1 MVSQLG
7 DIGPHEL
14 GYVDTFDF
22 RLFARGLTLEWERI
36 GPQSTIALRLT
47 RIRDGDVLQR
57 TVCPSF
63 ANEVLDLPKSMAAN
77 IEAIIKPRKLLLA
90 CSWTEKQWEGAL
102 PNLGRVVI
110 TSAFG
115 LHLLW
120 SSRKS
125 HAKLGLSPMSHEHA
139 VSLRFKRAG
148 VDPRAYSSKI
158 KVPLKADQ
166 TCMQAAVLI
175 FRQLTDVLRANIDG
189 VVCDVDSEF
198 LHDFRVSIR
207 RIRSALRA
215 FKGVL
220 STEAQH
226 KWRMEFAWL
235 GTITG
240 PVRDLDVFLLWL
252 SEVNIEAPFTH
263 ELKQYQ
269 KFLLMWRT
277 QRFSEMREGL
287 VSPRFDHL
295 MKTWESQLE
304 NGFRGQQGKRA
315 KDLIGKRCDIW
326 IRKQLNSVHKLAD
339 QLRPDSPDTDFHK
352 MRIQLKR
359 TRYLL
364 EFFAPLYEAGDL
376 KKVLKAMRR
385 LQNNLGRFNDLC
397 VQIDTLMVF
406 ARDLHLPDMEKQQ
419 THLAIG
425 CLIGQLRSEKE
436 VRRREFSEIFKAFE
450 KQVGK
455 ADFSRA
461 LRLKEEAQ
469 S

>member
-1 MVSQLG
+1 MVKTQTPARYLYRLSKGQFRDLVSQLG

-364 EFFAPLYEAGDL
+364 EFFASIRKDAPALLGSLKGHLMYWVTITISLYSA
-376 KKVLKAMRR
+376 
-385 LQNNLGRFNDLC
+385 N
-397 VQIDTLMVF
+397 TW
-406 ARDLHLPDMEKQQ
+406 
-419 THLAIG
+419 
-425 CLIGQLRSEKE
+425 
-436 VRRREFSEIFKAFE
+436 
-450 KQVGK
+450 
-455 ADFSRA
+455 
-461 LRLKEEAQ
+461 
-469 S
+469 